1 MVLLMQKEFVIK
13 NLPTDFCHA
22 STILRLAEDRLMCC
36 WFGGQKE
43 GTADVAI
50 WGSQKDANG
59 WSQPQKLADGA
70 EANWNPVL
78 FSYKDEITLFFK
90 EGQEI
95 SNWKTYCRKSVDLGY
110 SWSSPAEL
118 VADDDSGGRG
128 PVRNKPVLL
137 TSGRIIAGGS
147 TERGLWTSF
156 ADYSDD
162 GGKTWHKSLPIGI
175 TGLLYRDG
183 EKTAES
189 NIAVSQ
195 QSFYGRGVIQPTIWE
210 SAPGQ
215 LHMLMR
221 SSEGYIYRS
230 DSADNGN
237 TWKEAYPI
245 QLPNNN
251 SGIDLVQAPFNQCLY
266 LVCNPIH
273 SNWGMR
279 SPSSLFKSADN
290 GKSWKKMLD
299 LETEA
304 GEFSYPAVIA
314 DKDGLDITYTWQRK
328 NIVHCRFSKEEL

>member
-1 MVLLMQKEFVIK
+1 MQKEFIIK
-13 NLPTDFCHA
+13 ILPTDFCHA
-22 STILRLAEDRLMCC
+22 STILRIAEDKLICC

-50 WGSQKDANG
+50 WGSLKDANG

-70 EANWNPVL
+70 EADWNPVL
-78 FSYKDEITLFFK
+78 FSYKDEIMLFFK
-90 EGQEI
+90 EGQQI
-95 SNWKTYCRKSVDLGY
+95 SNWKTFFRKSADLCH
-110 SWSSPAEL
+110 SWSKPVAL
-118 VADDDSGGRG
+118 VVGDDSGGRG
-128 PVRNKPVLL
+128 PVRNKPIVLAN
-137 TSGRIIAGGS
+137 GRIIAGGS
-147 TERGLWTSF
+147 IERGLWTSF

-162 GGKTWHKSLPIGI
+162 GGKTWKKSLTIGI
-175 TGLLYRDG
+175 AGLSYQDG

-210 SAPGQ
+210 STPGQ
-215 LHMLMR
+215 VHILMR

-237 TWKEAYPI
+237 TWKEAYPT

-251 SGIDLVQAPFNQCLY
+251 SGIDLVKAPFNKCLY
-266 LVCNPIH
+266 LVCNPVQ

-279 SPSSLFKSADN
+279 SPLSLFRSDDN
-290 GKSWKKMLD
+290 GDSWEKILD
-299 LETEA
+299 LETET

-328 NIVHCRFSKEEL
+328 NIVHCRLNKEEL

>member
-1 MVLLMQKEFVIK
+1 MVLLMQKEFIIK
-13 NLPTDFCHA
+13 ILPTDFCHA
-22 STILRLAEDRLMCC
+22 STILRIAEDKLICC

-50 WGSQKDANG
+50 WGSRKDANG

-70 EANWNPVL
+70 EADWNPVL
-78 FSYKDEITLFFK
+78 FSYKDEIMLFFK
-90 EGQEI
+90 EGQQI
-95 SNWKTYCRKSVDLGY
+95 SNWKTFFRKSADLCH
-110 SWSSPAEL
+110 SWSKPVAL
-118 VADDDSGGRG
+118 VVGDDSGGRG
-128 PVRNKPVLL
+128 PVRNKPIVLAN
-137 TSGRIIAGGS
+137 GRIIAGGS
-147 TERGLWTSF
+147 IERGLWTSF

-162 GGKTWHKSLPIGI
+162 GGKTWKKSLPIGI
-175 TGLLYRDG
+175 AGLLYQDG

-210 SAPGQ
+210 STPGQ
-215 LHMLMR
+215 VHILMR

-237 TWKEAYPI
+237 TWKEAYPT

-251 SGIDLVQAPFNQCLY
+251 SGIDLVKAPFNKFLY
-266 LVCNPIH
+266 LVCNPVQ

-279 SPSSLFKSADN
+279 SPLSLFRSDDN
-290 GKSWKKMLD
+290 GDSWEKILD
-299 LETEA
+299 LETET

-328 NIVHCRFSKEEL
+328 NIVHCRLNKEEL

>member
-1 MVLLMQKEFVIK
+1 MVLLMQKEFIIK
-13 NLPTDFCHA
+13 ILPTDFCHA
-22 STILRLAEDRLMCC
+22 STILRIAEDKLICC

-50 WGSQKDANG
+50 WGSLKDANG

-70 EANWNPVL
+70 EVDWNPVL
-78 FSYKDEITLFFK
+78 FSYKDEIMLFFK
-90 EGQEI
+90 EGQQI
-95 SNWKTYCRKSVDLGY
+95 SNWKTFFRKSADLCH
-110 SWSSPAEL
+110 SWSKPVAL
-118 VADDDSGGRG
+118 VVGDDSGGRG
-128 PVRNKPVLL
+128 PVRNKPIVLAN
-137 TSGRIIAGGS
+137 GRIIAGGS
-147 TERGLWTSF
+147 IERGLWTSF

-162 GGKTWHKSLPIGI
+162 GGKTWKKSLTIGI
-175 TGLLYRDG
+175 AGLSYQDG

-210 SAPGQ
+210 STPGQ
-215 LHMLMR
+215 VHILMR

-237 TWKEAYPI
+237 TWKEAYPT

-251 SGIDLVQAPFNQCLY
+251 SGIDLVKAPFNKFLY
-266 LVCNPIH
+266 LVCNPVQ

-279 SPSSLFKSADN
+279 SPLSLFRSDDN
-290 GKSWKKMLD
+290 GDSWEKILD
-299 LETEA
+299 LETET

-328 NIVHCRFSKEEL
+328 NIVHCRLNKEEL